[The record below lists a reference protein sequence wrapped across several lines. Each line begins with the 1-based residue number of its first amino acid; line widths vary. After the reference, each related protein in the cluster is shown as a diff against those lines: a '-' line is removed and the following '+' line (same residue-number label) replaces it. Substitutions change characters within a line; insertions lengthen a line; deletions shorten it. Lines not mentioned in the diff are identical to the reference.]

1 MMNTMKRVT
10 LIALLTLV
18 ASAGTLAP
26 AQAQVF
32 NQRNDR
38 YNNRVDDLRD
48 RVQDYLNRVDRE
60 ADLFARALDRDLD
73 DSRLNNGNRE
83 DNLNQLA
90 RDIRQYA
97 RNARNNFDRRQPV
110 RSDVQRLL
118 DATDRMD
125 NFMRRTRVN
134 FSRTTLDNW
143 SALRNDMQKLRDYAD
158 RANRYNNGRGY
169 DWWR

>member
-10 LIALLTLV
+10 VIALLTLV
-18 ASAGTLAP
+18 ASAGALAP
-26 AQAQVF
+26 AQAQF
-32 NQRNDR
+32 LSQRNNNR
-38 YNNRVDDLRD
+38 YDRVDDLRD

-60 ADLFARALDRDLD
+60 SDLFARSLDRDLD

-90 RDIRQYA
+90 KDIRQYA
-97 RNARNNFDRRQPV
+97 RNAKNNFDRRQSA
-110 RSDVQRLL
+110 RSDVQQLL

-125 NFMRRTRVN
+125 TFMRRTRLN
-134 FSRTTLDNW
+134 LSRTTLDNW

-158 RANRYNNGRGY
+158 RANRNNNSRGY
-169 DWWR
+169 SWW

>member
-1 MMNTMKRVT
+1 MMNMMKRVT

-18 ASAGTLAP
+18 AGAGTLSP
-26 AQAQVF
+26 AQAQF
-32 NQRNDR
+32 SGQRNNRQD
-38 YNNRVDDLRD
+38 RVDDLRD
-48 RVQDYLNRVDRE
+48 RIQDYLNRVDRE
-60 ADLFARALDRDLD
+60 SDLFARSLDRDLD

-90 RDIRQYA
+90 KDIRQYA
-97 RNARNNFDRRQPV
+97 RNAKNNFDRRQSA

-125 NFMRRTRVN
+125 TFMRRTRIN

-143 SALRNDMQKLRDYAD
+143 NALRNDMQKLRDYSD
-158 RANRYNNGRGY
+158 RANRYNNGRGS